1 MTDAADIRR
10 AVERD
15 GLRGFARRCGCPVA
29 AVQRL
34 VKRGAYPERGPHGEA
49 MRAAVVEGLAES
61 EAEPAASPEAG
72 GGPAVPEVPER
83 FAATLRFLAG
93 APVPEDFD
101 RMAFIQSWMWQLRN
115 AVERDGPRLMAA
127 PNDDPDLDRFLVK
140 VALETLARDCDYE
153 LGPVSLTPLEAP

>member
-61 EAEPAASPEAG
+61 EAEPAAKRDAG
-72 GGPAVPEVPER
+72 GGPAMPEVPER

-93 APVPEDFD
+93 PSMQAAVPHE
-101 RMAFIQSWMWQLRN
+101 L
-115 AVERDGPRLMAA
+115 AVY
-127 PNDDPDLDRFLVK
+127 
-140 VALETLARDCDYE
+140 VALETLARDCGYE
-153 LGPVSLTPLEAP
+153 LGPIRLTPLEAP

>member
-72 GGPAVPEVPER
+72 ASPAVPEVPER
-83 FAATLRFLAG
+83 FAATARFVTSPPMQA
-93 APVPEDFD
+93 AIPDK
-101 RMAFIQSWMWQLRN
+101 
-115 AVERDGPRLMAA
+115 AV
-127 PNDDPDLDRFLVK
+127 VY
-140 VALETLARDCDYE
+140 VALETLAKDCGYMLRE
-153 LGPVSLTPLEAP
+153 LGPPDLTRLQAP